1 MFKIE
6 GVDIDTYCWV
16 HPSNISTLPQRWTEQ
31 LIEMNLPG
39 TRVAAPDISGRFR
52 MRITFLK
59 KIFHLYGYLNPD
71 LGTTFGPVSKINL
84 LGYKLLTFFSI
95 NVAREILDSDSYPYV

>member
-39 TRVAAPDISGRFR
+39 TRVAAPDISGRIR
-52 MRITFLK
+52 MRITFKRKSSIYMDIRIRILVQHSDPYLK
-59 KIFHLYGYLNPD
+59 
-71 LGTTFGPVSKINL
+71 
-84 LGYKLLTFFSI
+84 SI
-95 NVAREILDSDSYPYV
+95 Y